1 MVNLLTIFTMERR
14 TQKQQARVS
23 KINSDRLRIQL
34 GTAGYN
40 EEIIATAECS
50 EMLTENEQSEDY
62 MITGLFT
69 LSK

>member
-1 MVNLLTIFTMERR
+1 MERR

-23 KINSDRLRIQL
+23 KINSDRLKIQL

-50 EMLTENEQSEDY
+50 EMLTENEQSQK
-62 MITGLFT
+62 FT
-69 LSK
+69 